1 VSRRTRFIARR
12 LLLTIPVLFV
22 MSVIVFS
29 IVRLI
34 PGDPAHTMLGFHAT
48 PTAVAEINRQ
58 LRLDDPL
65 PVQYWHWI
73 VGVLQGD
80 LGIDFV
86 SREQV
91 SHLITSALPVTL
103 ELAIGSLLVGVAL
116 GLPIGI
122 LAARGRRAAKL
133 GSDGFVVAGTAI
145 PDFWMG
151 LMLVLLF
158 STTLA
163 LLPPSGYVSLAED
176 PGLNVQYFLLPV
188 LALGIG
194 QAAYFARVTRAAVED
209 ALRAPYVLLL
219 RAKGVSER
227 GILWRHALRNAAP
240 PIVTVIGIQFGVLLG
255 GAIVIETL
263 FSLPGEGRM
272 LVSAIGARNY
282 VVVQGAV
289 LVIATLFILVNL
301 LTDLIVGMLDP
312 RIADSA
318 AQ

>member
-1 VSRRTRFIARR
+1 MSRRTGFIVRR

-48 PTAVAEINRQ
+48 PIAVAEINRQ

-91 SHLITSALPVTL
+91 SHLIASALPVTL

-122 LAARGRRAAKL
+122 LPARGRRAAKL
-133 GSDGFVVAGTAI
+133 GSDGFVIAGTAV

-163 LLPPSGYVSLAED
+163 LLPPSGYVSLVED
-176 PGLNVQYFLLPV
+176 PGRNV
-188 LALGIG
+188 
-194 QAAYFARVTRAAVED
+194 
-209 ALRAPYVLLL
+209 
-219 RAKGVSER
+219 
-227 GILWRHALRNAAP
+227 
-240 PIVTVIGIQFGVLLG
+240 
-255 GAIVIETL
+255 
-263 FSLPGEGRM
+263 
-272 LVSAIGARNY
+272 
-282 VVVQGAV
+282 
-289 LVIATLFILVNL
+289 
-301 LTDLIVGMLDP
+301 
-312 RIADSA
+312 
-318 AQ
+318 